1 MPPAAALA
9 VVQYPSDAGYYLLYL
24 DVAGNEVTDTW
35 HASLD
40 DALSQAE
47 FGDGHA
53 QTAHGS
59 MVGADARAALSRAR
73 GPARAAASAV

>member
-47 FGDGHA
+47 HEYAGIGA
-53 QTAHGS
+53 RWVE
-59 MVGADARAALSRAR
+59 VGAAEGEEPD
-73 GPARAAASAV
+73 